1 MTFLQP
7 WMLWGLPLL
16 LIPVIIH
23 LVNRLRHRPQ
33 RWAAMR
39 FIISASRSSI
49 NQAKLRQFLVLLFR
63 VLAVTA
69 LVFFLSRPLVG
80 GWLGWALSPAPEVIL
95 LVLDRSASM
104 ETQPQ
109 GTGPSRREQAIT
121 LFSQGLKQYQ
131 GASRVVLL
139 DSATRT
145 ARELPALEALSEPAF
160 TGPTDTQA
168 DLPDLLVKAYQYL
181 VDTKSGAA
189 EVWIASDLQ
198 SSNWKPEDAR
208 WERVVRQF
216 ESLPQRVRFRLLA
229 LDTVPRGNT
238 SVTLVDALRRSRGGN
253 AELAVTLDLQ
263 RLTPSTDPIILNA
276 TLNRASQEYR
286 IDLTEQ
292 SLRWRQVIPLSD
304 TAQTGWGSFEIA
316 ADANLRDNTAYYVF
330 EPEKPMHAL
339 VVTSQP
345 ARAVV
350 LQLAAADFSG
360 DQLIP
365 AKTITPARFPQE
377 DLSNVTLLVW
387 EGALPDSA
395 AAAQITHF
403 VQTGG
408 MVIFFPTAASAGQQ
422 FSGMGWG
429 QLVNAPEEQPFR
441 IAKWNAIDGPLA
453 RTEEGMELPMRQ
465 LDVSRRA
472 AIAGTGT
479 PLASFE
485 DGSAFLVRQNLG
497 QGMLYF
503 CATAPDSGWSSLADG
518 YVLVPMIQ
526 RLHQDGARR
535 LNAASFLECGSD
547 QLSREARQ
555 WEPVD
560 ANVSKDPTLSA
571 GVYRAENR
579 LVAVNRPAAED
590 GIETLSQDRARGL
603 FGNLSLK
610 LLQEQGGANDR
621 LQGEA
626 WRFFVMAMLIFLL
639 VEGLLLI
646 PRKESEE
653 QPTPARPRPAQA
665 EMAETLT

>member
-16 LIPVIIH
+16 LIPIIIH

-69 LVFFLSRPLVG
+69 LIFFLSRPLIG

-104 ETQPQ
+104 ETKPQ
-109 GTGPSRREQAIT
+109 GSGQSRREQAIV
-121 LFSQGLKQYQ
+121 LFAEGLRQYQ
-131 GASRVVLL
+131 GATRAVLL

-145 ARELPALEALSEPAF
+145 PRELPNTEALTEPSF

-168 DLPDLLVKAYQYL
+168 DLPDLLAKAHQYL
-181 VDTKSGAA
+181 VNTKAGAA
-189 EVWIASDLQ
+189 EIWIASDLQ
-198 SSNWKPEDAR
+198 TSNWKPDDAR

-216 ESLPQRVRFRLLA
+216 DSLPQRVRFRLLA
-229 LDTVPRGNT
+229 LDTAPAGNT
-238 SVTLVDALRRSRGGN
+238 SVTLVEALRRSRGGN

-263 RLTPSTDPIILNA
+263 RLTPSTDPIVLKA

-286 IDLTEQ
+286 VDLAEQ
-292 SLRWRQVIPLSD
+292 SLRWRQVIPLAS

-316 ADANLRDNTAYYVF
+316 ADANLHDNTAYFVF
-330 EPEKPMHAL
+330 EPEKPVHAL

-345 ARAVV
+345 GRSVV

-360 DQLIP
+360 EALVP
-365 AKTITPARFPQE
+365 AKAVTPSQFLQE

-387 EGALPDSA
+387 EGPLPDSA
-395 AAAQITHF
+395 AAAQVTHF
-403 VQTGG
+403 AQTGG
-408 MVIFFPTAASAGQQ
+408 MVIFFPTAAAAGQE
-422 FSGMGWG
+422 FASMGWG
-429 QLVNAPEEQPFR
+429 QIIDTPAEQTFT
-441 IAKWNAIDGPLA
+441 IGKWNAIDGPLA

-465 LDVSRRA
+465 LEVLRRA
-472 AIAGTGT
+472 AIAGTGAA
-479 PLASFE
+479 LASFE
-485 DGSAFLVRQNLG
+485 DGAAFLVRQNLG
-497 QGMLYF
+497 QGMIYF
-503 CATAPDSGWSSLADG
+503 CATSPDPAWSSLADG

-535 LNAASFLECGSD
+535 LNAASFVECGSD
-547 QLSREARQ
+547 QLGHAASQ
-555 WEPVD
+555 WEPIDSSTAKNPV
-560 ANVSKDPTLSA
+560 LSA
-571 GVYRAENR
+571 GVYRADNR

-590 GIETLSQDRARGL
+590 TIETLPEDRARAL
-603 FGNLSLK
+603 FGNLSLR
-610 LLQEQGGANDR
+610 LLQEQGGPADR

-626 WRFFVMAMLIFLL
+626 WRFFVTAMLIFLM

-646 PRKESEE
+646 PRRESEE
-653 QPTPARPRPAQA
+653 YAAPAPPSAPKPELVEA
-665 EMAETLT
+665 A